1 MAQSKRSQY
10 LETKV
15 LTAPSHRLHL
25 MLLEGAIR
33 HGREAEA
40 ALRRGDAVAADA
52 PSMKLIDIIS
62 ELLVGVR
69 QTKTKLNQQIAELY
83 LYLFRLVGEAKV
95 NDDPEKLSEALTLL
109 GFERQTWQMACDK
122 LGAAQPAAAGP
133 PRVPVAP
140 VLQTP
145 HAPSL
150 GISFE
155 A

>member
-1 MAQSKRSQY
+1 
-10 LETKV
+10 
-15 LTAPSHRLHL
+15 

-33 HGREAEA
+33 HGREAEV
-40 ALRRGDAVAADA
+40 ALRRGDVLAADV
-52 PSMKLIDIIS
+52 PCMRMIDIIS

-69 QTKTKLNQQIAELY
+69 QAKTELNRKIAELY

-109 GFERQTWQMACDK
+109 GFERQTWQMVCDK
-122 LGAAQPAAAGP
+122 LGAAQPPAAGP
-133 PRVPVAP
+133 ARSPVAP